1 MSFKLKSPFHA
12 ETAKGNLNKG
22 GKSSSYVNQNPF
34 TSLENI
40 DTASAAGGEQTMSPE
55 PSNET
60 TEKQVKQAEEGMP
73 LGLNPK
79 QEAKFKT
86 KKFKK
91 GIRDDAKFNRQ
102 TEKAKNIYERN
113 QFEAVG
119 EDSAYVN
126 PEKAAEIKVNQ
137 KDKAI
142 DVQGMDNIMN
152 DSNLSVDEKEKQIN
166 AVRSKSQFFN
176 DKIIKAPTNMEGN
189 IKPNRAGTPARMLK
203 STEDTTP
210 MKYKSVKK
218 AGKENLMSALAKKG
232 QPEVNDFTRNFDS
245 STDIDL
251 GENAVIKS
259 IPEKV
264 KKEEKKNK
272 PTSGKVVAP
281 RHSVKF

>member
-34 TSLENI
+34 ISLENT
-40 DTASAAGGEQTMSPE
+40 DTASATGGEQTMSSE

-60 TEKQVKQAEEGMP
+60 TEKLVKQEEEGMP

-79 QEAKFKT
+79 QEAKFKVKKNRKELKDQT
-86 KKFKK
+86 KLNKQTTRAKTIYDRNEFEEVN
-91 GIRDDAKFNRQ
+91 GEYLSPEDAKLKKIQNQ
-102 TEKAKNIYERN
+102 TN
-113 QFEAVG
+113 FE
-119 EDSAYVN
+119 N
-126 PEKAAEIKVNQ
+126 AEINL
-137 KDKAI
+137 ASN
-142 DVQGMDNIMN
+142 DVK
-152 DSNLSVDEKEKQIN
+152 SVLN
-166 AVRSKSQFFN
+166 ML
-176 DKIIKAPTNMEGN
+176 NME
-189 IKPNRAGTPARMLK
+189 KPNRAGTPARMLK

-245 STDIDL
+245 SIDIDL
-251 GENAVIKS
+251 GDNAKIKS